1 MDPANGNE
9 ALRETRLDVE
19 EGADIVMVKP
29 ALPYLD
35 LIHRVKRETGMPLAA
50 YNVSGEYAMLKAA
63 AAAGYLDERTAVL
76 EALTCIRRAGAD
88 IVITYHAKEAARW
101 LQ

>member
-9 ALRETRLDVE
+9 AVREARLDVE

-35 LIHRVKRETGMPLAA
+35 LIRLIKDDTQMPLAA
-50 YNVSGEYAMLKAA
+50 YNVSGEYAMVKAA
-63 AAAGYLDERTAVL
+63 AAAGYMDERATVL
-76 EALTCIRRAGAD
+76 EILTSIRRAGAD
-88 IVITYHAKEAARW
+88 MIITYHAKDAAGW